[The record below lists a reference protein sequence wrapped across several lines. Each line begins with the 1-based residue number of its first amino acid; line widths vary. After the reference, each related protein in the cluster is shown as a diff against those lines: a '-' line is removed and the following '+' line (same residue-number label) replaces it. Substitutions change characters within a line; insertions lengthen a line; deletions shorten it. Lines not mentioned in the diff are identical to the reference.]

1 MKQKILLLGALFIV
15 LTTSVSANLEI
26 TEDFINDE
34 GIIYENAVDNEKN
47 IFINEENIEVIN
59 SGIISVTYKENNVT
73 GDLERVSKGNGIN
86 TGVNS
91 TIDNNGVIMGNLD
104 LTGGTITATR
114 ASIKM
119 TTKNSGNGI
128 HGDAKGS
135 NNGIILGDAN
145 IEGGI
150 GIANDP
156 TTASYSYTTILAE
169 NTANGIYGNFLGNNS
184 GIILGNATII
194 GGTGIADSIIM
205 NSASI
210 ANTSITARESANGI
224 NMELLG
230 NNSGTV
236 LGSAVITGGN
246 TMATQDISIAKT
258 EALSRI
264 STFYTANGINSNLS
278 GNNSGLIS
286 GATTLIG
293 GKSESESTSDTY
305 IFTQYSANGISGE
318 LHGNNTG
325 TVLGH
330 ATIIGGESIGSAN
343 TSATISVTNTGNGIL
358 GGGNGNNSGIISG
371 NVVVEGGKA
380 SPVYQTYNSYSNV
393 NSGLV
398 SSGNGIKKG
407 KIEENSGLILGSVS
421 LKGGEAI
428 SDGTNDRSAR
438 ATVSAMESGNGLLGG
453 NLNINNGTISGY
465 VELKSGIFETNSK
478 KGRDIEYITRSGN
491 GVANGRITFNINN
504 NGLIKG
510 SQSAISG
517 DYFDEEVNNYG
528 VMAGRKIF
536 GSGSEEVII
545 NDFNSNSN
553 QLLKAKILS
562 KENNYGTYIELQENL
577 LKESKIALDIDGD
590 AIIENIIVAKNLN
603 NDVLGINN
611 SRKTILNA
619 TVTDIIQVEDI
630 NKTDIVGKDSYIT
643 IDSDK
648 SYSDHIINGAGI
660 KNAVLTVEENVTMD
674 LKDSIVNGYKTAVS
688 LNNNSIVTASDTIFN
703 GGGLK
708 NEDAV
713 INIKGNNAALT
724 IDGKSVI
731 NGLTTISGKDSIVN
745 IGNEVIINGDIK
757 SEKDKNNILNLGD
770 GTQGGELRLFH
781 EIDGF
786 TTINTSGKVIAYETA
801 KILSGD
807 IHIKDGSL
815 LVRLDGT
822 QVDDQGRI
830 KGHALYDHKGSIIL
844 ELGDVNK
851 PSTYAQLHEGAQ
863 IIFKASGLGVGTIIS
878 MNGTDITNLYDLQ
891 IGTHSSVHTAIKHQ
905 IDGELTGDVEIAVK
919 TWDDLF
925 PEIPVIPEEP
935 EIPTIPETPG
945 GTENPGTPEVPKNN
959 EIKDKDELGEIYD
972 SIVKGDQLP
981 ILGLTTDLE
990 DKTKE
995 ESLKELVSLLD
1006 QIYANNPYSYGGEMS
1021 YESLRLFTDNILK
1034 TKMPELSEWIVES
1047 HGIYGYDKFDKVRRE
1062 HKVAGEKLNINY
1074 SRELTTTG
1082 LLGTAE
1088 YGIAQNSSLG
1098 VAVGG
1103 TKQKLN
1109 MHLSD
1114 VKGNLGYVGIYG
1126 KRRYENFL
1134 LTGGL
1139 GYQYGEYDVKR
1150 VIENNYQ
1157 RINTSGEMK
1166 TNSMSGYIEGKY
1178 TIEAEKGTKI
1188 EPKVKVTYSYIK
1200 QDKVKEKTGSLSI
1213 DMDKKS
1219 YLVPE
1224 MEVGVDISKEIKTK
1238 SGKVNT
1244 TAGISYVRVLGKDNT
1259 KLTGRM
1265 KDSTDFKVKGP
1276 NFKESKLR
1284 LEGRVE
1290 YEQENGIFYNAS
1302 LGMDIGNKKE
1312 KEVNARVGIGY
1323 RF

>member
-1 MKQKILLLGALFIV
+1 MVGKKILLLVLFLIV
-15 LTTSVSANLEI
+15 LTKINANLEI
-26 TEDFINDE
+26 TENFINNNF
-34 GIIYENAVDNEKN
+34 ITYKNNKENEMNVIVKG
-47 IFINEENIEVIN
+47 ENIIAIN
-59 SGIISVTYKENNVT
+59 NGIISVNYTEKDIIDFSSLQN
-73 GDLERVSKGNGIN
+73 KGNGI
-86 TGVNS
+86 TVNRS
-91 TIDNNGVIMGNLD
+91 SLFNNNGVIIGSI
-104 LTGGTITATR
+104 ITPKYITNSANGV
-114 ASIKM
+114 SGKVGVNKGII
-119 TTKNSGNGI
+119 SGNAVLIAETTTVNTIDSVNGI
-128 HGDAKGS
+128 TGS
-135 NNGIILGDAN
+135 LDINNGIILGNAILTAGNIYITSNSASHVHTNAN
-145 IEGGI
+145 VTTSINGVNGRVGVNDGLIIGNASLKSGSAIAIVGIKASANANASSNTFDSVNGVYGEVGVNNGLIVGSSIFMGGKT
-150 GIANDP
+150 IA
-156 TTASYSYTTILAE
+156 TGSF
-169 NTANGIYGNFLGNNS
+169 NTHSDSIAYAINSANGIYGNV
-184 GIILGNATII
+184 GINFGSILGNSILR
-194 GGTGIADSIIM
+194 GGDASVNNKDST
-205 NSASI
+205 SYAY
-210 ANTSITARESANGI
+210 AYTDTNTTSNGI
-224 NMELLG
+224 YG
-230 NNSGTV
+230 KIKINN
-236 LGSAVITGGN
+236 
-246 TMATQDISIAKT
+246 
-258 EALSRI
+258 
-264 STFYTANGINSNLS
+264 
-278 GNNSGLIS
+278 GLIS
-286 GATTLIG
+286 G
-293 GKSESESTSDTY
+293 Y
-305 IFTQYSANGISGE
+305 IDA
-318 LHGNNTG
+318 
-325 TVLGH
+325 
-330 ATIIGGESIGSAN
+330 
-343 TSATISVTNTGNGIL
+343 
-358 GGGNGNNSGIISG
+358 NSGISENNGIKYKDYEDT
-371 NVVVEGGKA
+371 NF
-380 SPVYQTYNSYSNV
+380 
-393 NSGLV
+393 
-398 SSGNGIKKG
+398 SGNGIAINGNISSDIVNKG
-407 KIEENSGLILGSVS
+407 I
-421 LKGGEAI
+421 
-428 SDGTNDRSAR
+428 
-438 ATVSAMESGNGLLGG
+438 
-453 NLNINNGTISGY
+453 
-465 VELKSGIFETNSK
+465 
-478 KGRDIEYITRSGN
+478 
-491 GVANGRITFNINN
+491 
-504 NGLIKG
+504 IKG
-510 SQSAISG
+510 SQSAIAAKSILG
-517 DYFDEEVNNYG
+517 VANNYG
-528 VMAGRKIF
+528 IMAGREIF
-536 GSGSEEVII
+536 SDGME
-545 NDFNSNSN
+545 
-553 QLLKAKILS
+553 LLKHEN
-562 KENNYGTYIELQENL
+562 KENFKIDKVLDILIITNEKNYGTYINILEDSSNR
-577 LKESKIALDIDGD
+577 LKVALDTEGD
-590 AIIENIIVAKNLN
+590 IIIEDIITATNLN
-603 NDVLGINN
+603 NTDLGTNIFE
-611 SRKTILNA
+611 KIILNA
-619 TVTDIIQVEDI
+619 IVTNIAQVEKPSEGSNI
-630 NKTDIVGKDSYIT
+630 KNIIGKDSYIT

-745 IGNEVIINGDIK
+745 IGNEVMVNGNIK

-786 TTINTSGKVIAYETA
+786 TTINISGKVTAYETA
-801 KILSGD
+801 KISSGD

-830 KGHALYDHKGSIIL
+830 KGHALYDHKGKVTA
-844 ELGDVNK
+844 ELSKLNK
-851 PSTYAQLHEGAQ
+851 SLIYIKLV
-863 IIFKASGLGVGTIIS
+863 FKASGLGVGTIIA

-1178 TIEAEKGTKI
+1178 TIEAERGTKI

-1290 YEQENGIFYNAS
+1290 YEQENGIFYSAS